1 MAQVDAY
8 VVVPA
13 AAGAPAL
20 SGARGVRAWR
30 GPLLLLPAGAVL
42 VALVLQLEPATWSGA
57 LARTQWAWVLVA
69 GVCSA
74 AAFVGAGWNVAGFA
88 PGRLGILRATAVQVA
103 ATGLKLVTPA
113 GAGALAVN
121 VRLVQR
127 TGGGTGTAV
136 AAVAGAQAA
145 QGIVTV
151 VLLGAVAVVPG
162 RALVLPGVPGPPTAV
177 HGLVLVA
184 LVGLACVVVARHG
197 RRLRTAVRRAVVPLA
212 PVVRSP
218 RRLGQG
224 FGGACLLSLALAGT
238 LWAVTSALGTPVGIT
253 DALVVVLVGVGVGAA
268 VPTPGGTG
276 GVEVAM
282 TGGLVAAGVPLE
294 AAAPAVVLYRL
305 LTLWLPVPLGLLAA
319 WRLRALGAL

>member
-1 MAQVDAY
+1 
-8 VVVPA
+8 VPS
-13 AAGAPAL
+13 L
-20 SGARGVRAWR
+20 WSRVARWCCRASQGHPRRSTGSCWWRWWGSRAWSW
-30 GPLLLLPAGAVL
+30 
-42 VALVLQLEPATWSGA
+42 PAT
-57 LARTQWAWVLVA
+57 
-69 GVCSA
+69 
-74 AAFVGAGWNVAGFA
+74 
-88 PGRLGILRATAVQVA
+88 
-103 ATGLKLVTPA
+103 
-113 GAGALAVN
+113 
-121 VRLVQR
+121 
-127 TGGGTGTAV
+127 
-136 AAVAGAQAA
+136 
-145 QGIVTV
+145 
-151 VLLGAVAVVPG
+151 
-162 RALVLPGVPGPPTAV
+162 
-177 HGLVLVA
+177 
-184 LVGLACVVVARHG
+184 
-197 RRLRTAVRRAVVPLA
+197 RRLRAAVRRAVVPLA

-305 LTLWLPVPLGLLAA
+305 LTLWLPVPLGLLAG